1 MFFSD
6 VQRAKTVYVH
16 VLNIYML
23 VVKLFCIT
31 FKSEYMFT
39 EYMYNY
45 GVYCFK
51 NQLIMIIT
59 VS

>member
-1 MFFSD
+1 
-6 VQRAKTVYVH
+6 
-16 VLNIYML
+16 ML